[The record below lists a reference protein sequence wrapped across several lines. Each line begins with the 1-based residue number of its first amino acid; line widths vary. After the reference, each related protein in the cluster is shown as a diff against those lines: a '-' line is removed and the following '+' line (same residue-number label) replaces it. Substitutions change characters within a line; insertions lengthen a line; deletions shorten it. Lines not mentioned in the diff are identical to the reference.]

1 MLTLNRFD
9 EVAWTFTSVPLE
21 ADALYLPSAV
31 DSILSDNFTWEEICI
46 IENYLENKEDND
58 NDVILKAAFQ
68 HANR

>member
-1 MLTLNRFD
+1 
-9 EVAWTFTSVPLE
+9 VPLE